1 MSPKQLALVIVLF
14 VLVALIAWLGVSGWR
29 AASQARLA
37 LADLDRLQAA
47 LADPQVAAV
56 PTVAADL
63 AALEAHLVATRSA
76 ARPFLWVAPRL
87 GWLPRVGEEAVA
99 APVLLDM
106 AVEVAGAGRQAV
118 DALAPVT
125 AALAGD
131 ASMGAMPQIVAGLAA
146 AAPALAES
154 NARLTQA
161 AALRQQVQGPL
172 HPRLEGLLAQVDQ
185 LLPLAQTGLQAAQV
199 APALLGQDGPR
210 TYLILAQNNH
220 ELRPTGGFISGAGFV
235 RLAGGQITELKLTDS
250 YSVDNWQQPH
260 PPAPRPLSEQMGA
273 QLLTL
278 RDSNWSPD
286 FPETADV
293 ARALYAQDQGV
304 PTDGVIA
311 LDLEAVRL
319 LVGALGP
326 LQIEGV
332 SEPVTGENAIAW
344 MERQWAAP
352 SASEATVE
360 SGAAEWWTKRK
371 DFMGELVGAA
381 LARLEGGATG
391 GGDLDA
397 TALARAVLQM
407 LEGRH
412 LQISVDD
419 PALTKLLIE
428 RGWDG
433 GLRPP
438 ADSDFLAVVD
448 ANVGFNKANAAVQP
462 AIDYRVVEAGGG
474 LVATATITF
483 THTAPPGKEQV
494 CDRTPRYGESYVE
507 MVQRC
512 YWSYL
517 RIYAPGGSEL
527 LETSGLKKPL
537 SETGERGTAVFAG
550 HFVLSPSQQ
559 HVVTVRYR
567 LPPDLAQPYRL
578 FVRKQAGTFATPLH
592 VTAGACAWDTDLSR
606 DGTFTCPEP
615 ER

>member
-1 MSPKQLALVIVLF
+1 MGIKKIALVATLLIV
-14 VLVALIAWLGVSGWR
+14 VAAAAWLGVSGWR

-47 LADPQVAAV
+47 LAEPSLAAV
-56 PTVAADL
+56 PAARADL
-63 AALEAHLVATRSA
+63 AALEAHLVAARGA
-76 ARPFLWVAPRL
+76 ARPFLWAAPHL

-99 APVLLDM
+99 APALLDM
-106 AVEVAGAGRQAV
+106 AIEVAAAGRQAA
-118 DALAPVT
+118 DALAPAA
-125 AALAGD
+125 AALEHDAGMD
-131 ASMGAMPQIVAGLAA
+131 AMPQVVAGLAA

-154 NARLTQA
+154 EARLARA
-161 AALRQQVQGPL
+161 AVLRSEVQGPL
-172 HPRLEGLLAQVDQ
+172 HPRLAGLLARVDR
-185 LLPLAQTGLQAAQV
+185 LLPLAQAGLQAAQA

-220 ELRPTGGFISGAGFV
+220 ELRPTGGFISGAGHV
-235 RLAGGQITELKLTDS
+235 RLAEGRITDLRLIDS

-260 PPAPRPLSEQMGA
+260 PPAPLPLSEQMGA

-293 ARALYAQDQGV
+293 ARSLYAQDQGV
-304 PTDGVIA
+304 ATDGAIA

-319 LVGALGP
+319 LVDALGP
-326 LQIEGV
+326 LPIEGV
-332 SEPVTGENAIAW
+332 AEPVTGQNAIAW
-344 MERQWAAP
+344 MERQWDAP
-352 SASEATVE
+352 SASETTVE
-360 SGAAEWWTKRK
+360 TGAAEWWTKRK

-381 LARLEGGATG
+381 LARLERGAAPAAG
-391 GGDLDA
+391 LDVP
-397 TALARAVLQM
+397 ALARAALQM

-419 PALTKLLIE
+419 PALTRLLIE

-438 ADSDFLAVVD
+438 SGSDFLAVVD

-462 AIDYRVVEAGGG
+462 AIDYRVVAEEGG
-474 LVATATITF
+474 LIATATVTF
-483 THTAPPGKEQV
+483 THTAPPGREQV
-494 CDRTPRYGESYVE
+494 CDRTPRYGESYAE

-512 YWSYL
+512 YWAYL

-527 LETSGLKKPL
+527 LDIDGLKKPL
-537 SETGERGTAVFAG
+537 SEVGERGTAVFAG
-550 HFVLSPSQQ
+550 HFVLPPSQQ

-567 LPPDLAQPYRL
+567 LPADLAQPYRL
-578 FVRKQAGTFATPLH
+578 FVRKQAGTFAPPLH
-592 VTAGACAWDTDLSR
+592 VSIAACRWDTELSR
-606 DGTFTCPEP
+606 DRAFTCP
-615 ER
+615 